1 MLNNISLNIAHF
13 LSKYFEKVANSAKDK
28 IVMGGL
34 ITRLDESIRYEREL
48 ESLHI
53 FHGNITLDLEVY
65 LTMTMIS
72 RKDDRYVL
80 MICNKEK
87 RNVFLPNPT
96 LTILIN

>member
-13 LSKYFEKVANSAKDK
+13 LSKHFEKVTNSAMGK
-28 IVMGGL
+28 IAIGGL
-34 ITRLDESIRYEREL
+34 ITTLDESIRYEREL
-48 ESLHI
+48 ESLPI
-53 FHGNITLDLEVY
+53 FYGNITLDLEVY

-87 RNVFLPNPT
+87 INVLLPNPT
-96 LTILIN
+96 LTIMIN